1 LALPSAF
8 NCLSFTLS
16 HIPTSIM
23 SPKPEK
29 SLQSRSLRHWATIA
43 FALLAL
49 LALIWWFWPETAAK
63 SNQQG
68 GRGGPGRPGFGAFAG
83 PVPVRVATI
92 TQGDFPVYL
101 KALGT
106 VTALNT
112 VNVRGRVDG
121 ELVKLP
127 FEEGQQVKAGDLLA
141 VIDPRPYQVALQQ
154 AEGTLA
160 QNRAQ
165 LKNAEI
171 DLARYRG
178 LYAEDS
184 IAKQTLDTQEALVN
198 QYRGTLKS
206 DEAAVAEAKLNLG
219 FTQVRAPISGRLGL
233 RQVDLGNLVSSGDTT
248 PLVVITQ
255 TKPISVAFTLPEG
268 QLPAVVGRF
277 RSGQPLVVEAWDR
290 DDKRLQAEGVLQSL
304 DNQIDTTTGTLKL
317 KARFANDDEIL
328 FPNQFVNIRLRA
340 DLLPKAVLIP
350 SAAVQFGSQGTFAYV
365 MDGEKK
371 VKVRKLETGPDDGQ
385 HTVVK
390 SGLQPGE
397 RVVLEG
403 TDRLRDG
410 SEVEVVHDR
419 DEVPAQPSEQLQG
432 AKPEGQDAKGG
443 V

>member
-1 LALPSAF
+1 
-8 NCLSFTLS
+8 
-16 HIPTSIM
+16 M
-23 SPKPEK
+23 SPITEK
-29 SLQSRSLRHWATIA
+29 SPNSRSFRNWLVIA
-43 FALLAL
+43 VALLAL
-49 LALIWWFWPETAAK
+49 VLLIWWLWPETAAK
-63 SNQQG
+63 SNHQG
-68 GRGGPGRPGFGAFAG
+68 GRGGPGRPGFGAFSG

-121 ELVKLP
+121 ELVKLQ

-171 DLARYRG
+171 DLARYKG

-184 IAKQTLDTQEALVN
+184 IAKQTLDTQEALVA
-198 QYRGTLKS
+198 QYRGTIKTN
-206 DEAAVAEAKLNLG
+206 EAAVAEAKLNLD
-219 FTQVRAPISGRLGL
+219 FTQVRAPIAGRLGL

-255 TKPISVAFTLPEG
+255 TRPISVAFTLPEG
-268 QLPAVVGRF
+268 QLPEVVSRF
-277 RSGQPLVVEAWDR
+277 RAGQPLAVEAWDR
-290 DDKRLQAEGVLQSL
+290 NDKRLQAEGVLQSL

-317 KARFANDDEIL
+317 KARFANDDEML

-340 DLLPKAVLIP
+340 EMLPQAVLIP

-371 VKVRKLETGPDDGQ
+371 VKVRKLETGPDDGER
-385 HTVVK
+385 TVVK

-410 SEVEVVHDR
+410 SDVEVVHDA
-419 DEVPAQPSEQLQG
+419 DEIPSQPTEQLQG

>member
-1 LALPSAF
+1 
-8 NCLSFTLS
+8 
-16 HIPTSIM
+16 M

-63 SNQQG
+63 PNQQG

-233 RQVDLGNLVSSGDTT
+233 RQVDLGNLVTSGDTT

>member
-1 LALPSAF
+1 
-8 NCLSFTLS
+8 
-16 HIPTSIM
+16 M
-23 SPKPEK
+23 SPITDKTPK
-29 SLQSRSLRHWATIA
+29 SRSLRHWLTIA

-49 LALIWWFWPETAAK
+49 LMLIWWLWPETAAK
-63 SNQQG
+63 PSGEG
-68 GRGGPGRPGFGAFAG
+68 GRGGPGRPGFGAFSG

-165 LKNAEI
+165 MKNAEI
-171 DLARYRG
+171 DLARYKG

-184 IAKQTLDTQEALVN
+184 IAKQTLDTQEALVA
-198 QYRGTLKS
+198 QYRGTIKTN
-206 DEAAVAEAKLNLG
+206 EAAVAEAKLNLG
-219 FTQVRAPISGRLGL
+219 FTQVRAPIAGRLGL

-268 QLPAVVGRF
+268 QLPAVVGPF
-277 RSGQPLVVEAWDR
+277 RAGRSLVVEAWDR
-290 DDKRLQAEGVLQSL
+290 GDKVKQAEGVLQSL

-317 KARFANDDEIL
+317 KARFANDDEAL

-340 DLLPKAVLIP
+340 ELLPQAVLIP

-371 VKVRKLETGPDDGQ
+371 VKVRKLEIGPDDGER
-385 HTVVK
+385 TVVK

-410 SEVEVVHDR
+410 SDVEVVHDA
-419 DEVPAQPSEQLQG
+419 DEVPVQPSEQLQG